1 MEYNYFW
8 ADTFLAYN
16 ANEFDEFCEMYKEI
30 NLPFWMQ
37 TRPETVT
44 EEKIKKLQ
52 KVGLH
57 RMAFGLEHGNE
68 EFRKKILDRRWKNKD
83 IINACK
89 IPKKLGVPFSVNNI
103 TGFPKE
109 TRELAFD
116 TIEINREIDANNQNI
131 YSFVPFHG
139 TPLRKLTESLGL
151 ISHKTITKCLT
162 DKPQVVLPE
171 YPPEVIEGIKRTFVL
186 YVKFPKS
193 RWKDIGRAEKFT
205 KEGNKIYIELKK
217 EFLDKYMPKA
227 DADPTSDV
235 TMTNDDK
242 RGYSDEMV

>member
-1 MEYNYFW
+1 M
-8 ADTFLAYN
+8 L
-16 ANEFDEFCEMYKEI
+16 
-30 NLPFWMQ
+30 
-37 TRPETVT
+37 
-44 EEKIKKLQ
+44 
-52 KVGLH
+52 
-57 RMAFGLEHGNE
+57 
-68 EFRKKILDRRWKNKD
+68 
-83 IINACK
+83 
-89 IPKKLGVPFSVNNI
+89 
-103 TGFPKE
+103 
-109 TRELAFD
+109 
-116 TIEINREIDANNQNI
+116 
-131 YSFVPFHG
+131 
-139 TPLRKLTESLGL
+139 SLGL